1 VTRILLPAL
10 VAGLLATLLCAC
22 SQPPPPEAKP
32 AHIAS
37 PLDPLLKARQR
48 AIDVQRTVD
57 DQAKKQREAV
67 DAQDQ

>member
-1 VTRILLPAL
+1 MPRIGLPVLTGCILACLL
-10 VAGLLATLLCAC
+10 GAC

-37 PLDPLLKARQR
+37 PLDPLLKDKQR